1 MIEPGKRSP
10 TFVLTTG
17 EALGERGHP
26 ETTASLDELATHV
39 GAKLRETPGDNGR
52 ALTRASGIASPG
64 LVATALDVLRALG
77 RAVVTVDDRWFAA
90 EVVVGG

>member
-10 TFVLTTG
+10 TFVLPTG
-17 EALGERGHP
+17 ETLGERGQP
-26 ETTASLDELATHV
+26 ETTPSLDEIATHV
-39 GAKLRETPGDNGR
+39 GARLRETPGESGR
-52 ALTRASGIASPG
+52 ALTRGSGIASPG